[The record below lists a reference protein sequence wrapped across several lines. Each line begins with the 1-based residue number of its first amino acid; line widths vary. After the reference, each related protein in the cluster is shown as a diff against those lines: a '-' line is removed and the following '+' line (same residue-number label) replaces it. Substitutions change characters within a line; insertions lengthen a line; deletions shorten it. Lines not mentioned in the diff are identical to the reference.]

1 MHMNPDGAPSDNEH
15 LDSSNAIWDD
25 GEWISWD
32 EINRHIS
39 KGKDA
44 ESLKAKSRPTASVAE
59 KLQLLDD
66 LLSEARDLD
75 ADGKRERINFGEI
88 GELYAEIRHGLKR
101 HRKYA
106 EGSDGKIGKDFVE
119 VKTIT
124 PWKTRQ
130 HVAVKRRGH
139 FSKLVIVRIDQNFM
153 IDSRMISRSALNK
166 GKGGKVATLSWA
178 AAREPKE
185 K

>member
-1 MHMNPDGAPSDNEH
+1 MHMNPDGKPRYDEH

-32 EINRHIS
+32 EIDQHIS
-39 KGKDA
+39 KHDGAGSLEA
-44 ESLKAKSRPTASVAE
+44 ETPSSASVSE
-59 KLQLLDD
+59 KLNLLDD

-75 ADGKRERINFGEI
+75 DDGKRERIDFGEI
-88 GELYAEIRHGLKR
+88 GELYAEIRYGLKR

-130 HVAVKRRGH
+130 HVAVKRGGH
-139 FSKLVIVRIDQNFM
+139 FSKLVVVRIDRNFM
-153 IDSRMISRSALNK
+153 IDSRMISVR
-166 GKGGKVATLSWA
+166 
-178 AAREPKE
+178 P
-185 K
+185 

>member
-1 MHMNPDGAPSDNEH
+1 MHMNPDGAPRDNEH

-39 KGKDA
+39 KHDGVA
-44 ESLKAKSRPTASVAE
+44 SLETETSSTASISE
-59 KLQLLDD
+59 KLERLDD

-75 ADGKRERINFGEI
+75 ADGKREQIDFGEI
-88 GELYAEIRHGLKR
+88 GELYAEIRYGLKR

-106 EGSDGKIGKDFVE
+106 EGSDGKIGHDFVE

-139 FSKLVIVRIDQNFM
+139 FSKLVVVRIDRNFM

-178 AAREPKE
+178 AAREQKG

>member
-1 MHMNPDGAPSDNEH
+1 MHMNPDSSPRYDEPLN
-15 LDSSNAIWDD
+15 SSNAIWDD
-25 GEWISWD
+25 EEWISWD

-39 KGKDA
+39 KDEDA
-44 ESLKAKSRPTASVAE
+44 ESLETEAQSPASISE
-59 KLQLLDD
+59 KLQLLED

-75 ADGKRERINFGEI
+75 ADGKRERIDFGEI

-106 EGSDGKIGKDFVE
+106 EGSDGKIGNDFVE

-130 HVAVKRRGH
+130 HVAVRRRGH
-139 FSKLVIVRIDQNFM
+139 FSKLVVVRIDQNFM
-153 IDSRMISRSALNK
+153 IDSRMISRTALNK

-178 AAREPKE
+178 AAREPKG